1 MSNVQTDT
9 VAQMGQYSHKISAIA
24 NSIDFETVSL
34 SLIKVDHQKTL
45 FQLAH
50 VSKYQKQDVM

>member
-24 NSIDFETVSL
+24 IDFETVSL

>member
-1 MSNVQTDT
+1 MQTDR
-9 VAQMGQYSHKISAIA
+9 VAHMGRYSHKISAIA